1 MKYEGSFDEFIDELQ
16 EQFIFN
22 IRSAPTLMDKL
33 HTLWLREEIKQG
45 RAPDAFD
52 PIAAP
57 AFLFQRP
64 VESND
69 QQ

>member
-1 MKYEGSFDEFIDELQ
+1 MTFDQFIDELQ
-16 EQFIFN
+16 GQFIFN
-22 IRSAPTLMDKL
+22 IRNEQSLMDKL

-45 RAPDAFD
+45 RAPNAFD
-52 PIAAP
+52 PINAP
-57 AFLFQRP
+57 AFLYQRP

>member
-1 MKYEGSFDEFIDELQ
+1 MTFDQFIDELQ
-16 EQFIFN
+16 EQFIFT
-22 IRSAPTLMDKL
+22 IRNEPTLMDKL

-45 RAPDAFD
+45 RAPDAFSD
-52 PIAAP
+52 PINAP
-57 AFLFQRP
+57 AFLYQRP

>member
-1 MKYEGSFDEFIDELQ
+1 MTFEEMIDELQ

-22 IRSAPTLMDKL
+22 IRNEATLMDKL

-45 RAPDAFD
+45 RAPNAFD
-52 PIAAP
+52 PINAP
-57 AFLFQRP
+57 SFLYERS

>member
-1 MKYEGSFDEFIDELQ
+1 MTFDEMIDELQ

-22 IRSAPTLMDKL
+22 IRNEHKLMDKL

-45 RAPDAFD
+45 RTPNAFD
-52 PIAAP
+52 QIASP
-57 AFLFQRP
+57 WFLFKRP
-64 VESND
+64 VETND